1 MTTTE
6 IGLQISLKAEHQLY
20 LSQLAILHYGKIEE
34 QNEDMIRK
42 FIQLA
47 PWAAWPALT
56 WRHPEDPSQQGIIT
70 VTINL
75 THDTVDVMKY
85 TIDQINLI
93 NRRTLQAVQITP
105 RIFVA
110 TAIYWWIHHV
120 YPTPSIHY
128 S

>member
-20 LSQLAILHYGKIEE
+20 LSRLAILHYGGIDE
-34 QNEDMIRK
+34 QNEDMVRK
-42 FIQLA
+42 FIRLA

-56 WRHPEDPSQQGIIT
+56 WRSPEDTNQLGVVT
-70 VTINL
+70 ATINL
-75 THDTVDVMKY
+75 THETTDVMKF
-85 TIDQINLI
+85 TIDEINVI

-120 YPTPSIHY
+120 YPANVIQY
-128 S
+128 N